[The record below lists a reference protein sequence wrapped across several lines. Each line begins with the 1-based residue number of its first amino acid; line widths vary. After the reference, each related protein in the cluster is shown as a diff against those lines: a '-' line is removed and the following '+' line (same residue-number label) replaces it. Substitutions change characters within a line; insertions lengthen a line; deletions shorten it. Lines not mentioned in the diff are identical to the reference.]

1 MDIQKLLS
9 SLTIEEKI
17 GQMMQLPP
25 SFFIEDINVE
35 VYGIVNALNLNKKKI
50 FEAGSVLGINNST
63 QMIEVQKKYLKESR
77 HKIPLVFMADII
89 HGYKT
94 IFPVPLAMAASWNTD
109 LAYQAAKVQ
118 AKESRVSGVQVTFSP
133 MVDISRD
140 PRWGRIVEGFG
151 EDPYLSSQFS
161 KSIVKGYQGDDISKI
176 DQVASCVKHFA
187 AYGSPD
193 GGRDY
198 NTVDISNYSLYN
210 IYLPS
215 YKAAIDAGVKLVM
228 TSFNTIDSIPATV
241 NQFLLKD
248 ILRKRWEFKG
258 VTISD
263 YDSLHQ
269 VVAHGVAENDRE
281 AAYRGVNAG

>member
-151 EDPYLSSQFS
+151 
-161 KSIVKGYQGDDISKI
+161 
-176 DQVASCVKHFA
+176 
-187 AYGSPD
+187 
-193 GGRDY
+193 
-198 NTVDISNYSLYN
+198 
-210 IYLPS
+210 
-215 YKAAIDAGVKLVM
+215 
-228 TSFNTIDSIPATV
+228 
-241 NQFLLKD
+241 
-248 ILRKRWEFKG
+248 
-258 VTISD
+258 
-263 YDSLHQ
+263 
-269 VVAHGVAENDRE
+269 
-281 AAYRGVNAG
+281 